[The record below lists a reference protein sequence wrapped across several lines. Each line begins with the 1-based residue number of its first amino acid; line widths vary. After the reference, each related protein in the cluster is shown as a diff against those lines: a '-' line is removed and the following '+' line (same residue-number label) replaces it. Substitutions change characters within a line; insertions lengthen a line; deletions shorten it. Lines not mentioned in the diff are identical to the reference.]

1 MTNDHGKKV
10 NLKSC
15 SCMRSLLNPMVCSL
29 SWYIRHWGIWGPS
42 CVTNSCFIFL
52 PHLPKEWRSRSH
64 EYDFD
69 YAHLSRRCAPVC
81 SQINDML
88 SFPKIDS
95 YIIIYVYVTRT
106 LSIVP
111 RKSHFNQTM
120 HTLVLDLESFSA
132 NEEYW
137 NISLKADVSVSLI
150 AWSREKFYRNIDGR
164 RYLVWLN

>member
-15 SCMRSLLNPMVCSL
+15 SYMRSLLYPMVCSL

-95 YIIIYVYVTRT
+95 YIIICMSQGHYQLSPEYVILTKPCT
-106 LSIVP
+106 LLSWI
-111 RKSHFNQTM
+111 
-120 HTLVLDLESFSA
+120 
-132 NEEYW
+132 W
-137 NISLKADVSVSLI
+137 KA
-150 AWSREKFYRNIDGR
+150 SRPMRNIETFPSKLM
-164 RYLVWLN
+164 YLYLSLHCMVKRKVLLWYW

>member
-15 SCMRSLLNPMVCSL
+15 SYMRSLLYPMVCSL

-95 YIIIYVYVTRT
+95 YIIICMSQGHYQLSPEKVILTKPCILLSWIWKASRPMRNIETFPSKQMYLYLSLHGREKS
-106 LSIVP
+106 SIV
-111 RKSHFNQTM
+111 
-120 HTLVLDLESFSA
+120 
-132 NEEYW
+132 
-137 NISLKADVSVSLI
+137 I
-150 AWSREKFYRNIDGR
+150 
-164 RYLVWLN
+164 